1 MADIASSGTAN
12 SFIRARHITK
22 TSHAHQVKAAS
33 LFTLLQQAYNGDD
46 AIKPDS
52 PPLEEWCT
60 RQAKDCVHFDYWLK
74 SLSLE
79 LLLLRYIRSLR
90 VGNFKLYV
98 ESLTQ
103 IMPWMFAL
111 DQAHY
116 SRWLSVHI
124 RDMTTLAAKT
134 SRCPSR
140 ILVCDAQN
148 QQQILP

>member
-60 RQAKDCVHFDYWLK
+60 RRAKDCVHFDYWIK

-79 LLLLRYIRSLR
+79 LLLLRYIRR
-90 VGNFKLYV
+90 QK
-98 ESLTQ
+98 TQ
-103 IMPWMFAL
+103 
-111 DQAHY
+111 
-116 SRWLSVHI
+116 
-124 RDMTTLAAKT
+124 LAALKSNCGLFPRLYISCQT
-134 SRCPSR
+134 RDR
-140 ILVCDAQN
+140 HGQFL
-148 QQQILP
+148 LP